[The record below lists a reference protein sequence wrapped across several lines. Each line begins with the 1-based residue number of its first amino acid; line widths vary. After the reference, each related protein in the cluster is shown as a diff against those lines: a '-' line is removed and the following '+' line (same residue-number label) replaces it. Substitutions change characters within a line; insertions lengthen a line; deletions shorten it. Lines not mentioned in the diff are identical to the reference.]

1 VTSVEPDLRYSSPQG
16 RWVIAATVLGSGMAA
31 IDATVVGIA
40 LPTIGKEFHASFGA
54 LQWVVN
60 GYTLTL
66 SALLLVGGSLG
77 DHYGRRRIFTVGV
90 AWFTLASAA
99 CALAPGTA
107 VLIALRIL
115 QGAGAALLTPGS
127 LAIIQASFDVDDRGR
142 AIGAWT
148 GLGGVASAIG
158 PFLGGWLIAAASW
171 RLIFFINV
179 PVGVA
184 VLLIASRHV
193 PETRDPDARGRID
206 IEGATLGFL
215 ALAGITFG
223 LVSGPTLGWG
233 RPAVLLPLLGGVV
246 AAGGF
251 IVVELRSSS
260 PMLPMELFRRQQ
272 FSVTNAVTFVVYAA
286 LGGALFLLPV
296 VLQVVG
302 GYTPLQ
308 SGIALLPLT
317 VIMLLLSARSGRLA
331 TRIGPRL
338 QMSVGPVI
346 VGAGLALLSRVGT
359 DTSYLTGVLPAMLVF
374 GLGLSATVAPL
385 TATALSSVPAEH
397 AGLASAVNND
407 VARVGQLMAVALL
420 PALTGIT
427 GSAYLHPAKLAHG
440 FRMAAIAAGIACVVA
455 GVGAAIG
462 IRNPSRVPT
471 EAERAAPSAPVPL
484 VHCALDGPPLV
495 CEHSA

>member
-1 VTSVEPDLRYSSPQG
+1 
-16 RWVIAATVLGSGMAA
+16 
-31 IDATVVGIA
+31 
-40 LPTIGKEFHASFGA
+40 
-54 LQWVVN
+54 
-60 GYTLTL
+60 
-66 SALLLVGGSLG
+66 
-77 DHYGRRRIFTVGV
+77 
-90 AWFTLASAA
+90 
-99 CALAPGTA
+99 
-107 VLIALRIL
+107 
-115 QGAGAALLTPGS
+115 
-127 LAIIQASFDVDDRGR
+127 
-142 AIGAWT
+142 
-148 GLGGVASAIG
+148 
-158 PFLGGWLIAAASW
+158 
-171 RLIFFINV
+171 LIFFINV

-233 RPAVLLPLLGGVV
+233 RPAVLLPLLGGVA

-260 PMLPMELFRRQQ
+260 PMLPMGLFRRQQ

-338 QMSVGPVI
+338 QMSVGPMI

-374 GLGLSATVAPL
+374 GLGLSTTVAPL

-440 FRMAAIAAGIACVVA
+440 FRMAAIAAGIACVAA

-471 EAERAAPSAPVPL
+471 EAGRAAPSAPVPL

-495 CEHSA
+495 